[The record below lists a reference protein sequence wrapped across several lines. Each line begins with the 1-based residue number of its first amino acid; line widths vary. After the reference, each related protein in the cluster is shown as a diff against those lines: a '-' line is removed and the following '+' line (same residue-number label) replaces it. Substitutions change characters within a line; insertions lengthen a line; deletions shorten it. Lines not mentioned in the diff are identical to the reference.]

1 MCIANWIS
9 YAYIQ
14 IHSFPDSFSIYVI
27 VEYWVEFSIL
37 YSVFPG
43 GLVSKQ
49 SASNAGDVDSIPEL
63 GISSGE
69 GNGNPHQ
76 YSCLENW
83 SLLLSILYIVVCV
96 CVCVCLC
103 VLSRFRCVWL
113 FVTLWIVAHWA
124 PLSMGFSRQES
135 WNGLPCLPPGELP
148 DPGIE
153 PTSLMSPALAGEFF
167 TKSTTWEGV

>member
-1 MCIANWIS
+1 MCIANWIR

-14 IHSFPDSFSIYVI
+14 VHSFPDSFPICVI

-37 YSVFPG
+37 YSVFSG

-49 SASNAGDVDSIPEL
+49 SASNAGDMGSIPVL
-63 GISSGE
+63 GRSPGE

-96 CVCVCLC
+96 CVCVCVKLLQMCLTLC
-103 VLSRFRCVWL
+103 DPMDCSPLGSSVHGILQARILEWIAMPSSRRSSWPRDWTHISYVSCIGRWVLY
-113 FVTLWIVAHWA
+113 H
-124 PLSMGFSRQES
+124 
-135 WNGLPCLPPGELP
+135 
-148 DPGIE
+148 
-153 PTSLMSPALAGEFF
+153 
-167 TKSTTWEGV
+167 

>member
-49 SASNAGDVDSIPEL
+49 SASNAGDVDYFSLPTRQASIF
-63 GISSGE
+63 
-69 GNGNPHQ
+69 PH
-76 YSCLENW
+76 LTDKE
-83 SLLLSILYIVVCV
+83 
-96 CVCVCLC
+96 
-103 VLSRFRCVWL
+103 
-113 FVTLWIVAHWA
+113 T
-124 PLSMGFSRQES
+124 
-135 WNGLPCLPPGELP
+135 
-148 DPGIE
+148 DPRG
-153 PTSLMSPALAGEFF
+153 
-167 TKSTTWEGV
+167 